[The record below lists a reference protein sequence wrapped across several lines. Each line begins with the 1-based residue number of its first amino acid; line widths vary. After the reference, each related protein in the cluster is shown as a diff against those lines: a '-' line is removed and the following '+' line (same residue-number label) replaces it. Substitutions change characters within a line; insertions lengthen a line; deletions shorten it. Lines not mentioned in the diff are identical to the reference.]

1 MFLSLSL
8 SFISLVCHILFLS
21 LRTSNSNIQASFY
34 VPFFFIKWV
43 GSNYSNI
50 RWIGLQVTVLCGF
63 PFTAIT
69 MSFKRTRVQAPKFL
83 FTRRGAC
90 IAFIILIWFLFYH
103 LPDPPSTQNNT
114 RADRPP
120 PEHQVEDTP
129 RFLYRSPFRKNPD
142 VEYEKQLSEALKEI
156 EEAVLAS
163 QESNISEDRIWQIA
177 KNEKHRGEDSI
188 IFEGKHKEWEYTVST
203 MIRSCI
209 TWLTST
215 KNHKVSQW

>member
-1 MFLSLSL
+1 MNRASS
-8 SFISLVCHILFLS
+8 HHS
-21 LRTSNSNIQASFY
+21 LRFLFY
-34 VPFFFIKWV
+34 
-43 GSNYSNI
+43 YYH
-50 RWIGLQVTVLCGF
+50 
-63 PFTAIT
+63 
-69 MSFKRTRVQAPKFL
+69 MSFKRTRMQAPRSL

-90 IAFIILIWFLFYH
+90 ITFIIFIWFLFYH

-129 RFLYRSPFRKNPD
+129 RFLYRSPFRNNPD
-142 VEYEKQLSEALKEI
+142 VEYEKQLSEALEEI

-177 KNEKHRGEDSI
+177 KNEKHRGDDSI
-188 IFEGKHKEWEYTVST
+188 VFEGKHKEWKYTVST
-203 MIRSCI
+203 LIGSYI

-215 KNHKVSQW
+215 KNPKVSQ